1 MEKQLTYLST
11 AYFCM
16 KNNTWTRLT
25 LLRASSQK
33 TIAAKLARFLP
44 KEVLDLLVSRYTI
57 WFGGILI
64 GLSLFIEENH
74 RRSELAMYVLP
85 KALESTWATLRGRGL
100 VFRTGKY
107 GDAMV
112 SAVSSL
118 KPRAEPFAAY
128 RRRNGNG
135 HGMLRSPLPLPD
147 RTADYSPQ
155 STYQA
160 RFRFPAHII
169 CILIIFFRTTHTTS
183 RHLYAGF
190 CINSSDQISCL
201 SCQIATVY
209 LVLFCLLL
217 ELSPQSTSDS
227 PSPCT

>member
-1 MEKQLTYLST
+1 MDDSNLWRSALYPTTTLQAETLHAEPDEDAASLGLRHTAELRFLRHGGRHFPEYESTAALKMENQLTCYST

-25 LLRASSQK
+25 LLRESSQK
-33 TIAAKLARFLP
+33 TIVAKLARFLP
-44 KEVLDLLVSRYTI
+44 KEVLELLVSRYTI

-85 KALESTWATLRGRGL
+85 KALESAWATLRGRGL

-112 SAVSSL
+112 SALLSL
-118 KPRAEPFAAY
+118 KPRANLFAAY

-135 HGMLRSPLPLPD
+135 HGML
-147 RTADYSPQ
+147 
-155 STYQA
+155 
-160 RFRFPAHII
+160 
-169 CILIIFFRTTHTTS
+169 
-183 RHLYAGF
+183 
-190 CINSSDQISCL
+190 
-201 SCQIATVY
+201 
-209 LVLFCLLL
+209 
-217 ELSPQSTSDS
+217 
-227 PSPCT
+227 